1 MHVMK
6 VAVLDQGDGFWSGS
20 FNVND
25 LELEIIPISGNSRK
39 KVVLAH
45 LGYWYCSHCGR
56 NSLSGAEKP
65 LCFFP
70 RYLLLFQEEDFSV
83 LWSPVKN
90 HLHRCSETKFSFH
103 CKIGFSFFTSSSPV
117 KISFFYVLNWDLL
130 LKEAGSDVHLVSC
143 FLFASLQAENI
154 LGQKGI

>member
-45 LGYWYCSHCGR
+45 LGY
-56 NSLSGAEKP
+56 
-65 LCFFP
+65 
-70 RYLLLFQEEDFSV
+70 
-83 LWSPVKN
+83 
-90 HLHRCSETKFSFH
+90 
-103 CKIGFSFFTSSSPV
+103 
-117 KISFFYVLNWDLL
+117 
-130 LKEAGSDVHLVSC
+130 
-143 FLFASLQAENI
+143 
-154 LGQKGI
+154 